1 MKMGCKDRGC
11 EDKGFDMSTE
21 EQNEMLNLGEFIQQ
35 SGNTAAEMLN
45 FGFHSLGTIV
55 DSARSITGSRRVK
68 ALGKMI
74 HDSGDWANLTL
85 ANTGSMTDET
95 TNGAIDRVNQA
106 LHSIL
111 NSKGEIAN
119 LRETNLGFIPT
130 TDQMPLSE
138 IWPTNEFLNE
148 KTLSIVNDF
157 TQFIHDLQLQYY
169 QETQENEILDIIKSE
184 LKLLANVDQV
194 RWENFLSLRHL
205 ANGGTKAVMRASGH
219 MVETSL
225 WGKAGLGFLEG
236 VMENPI
242 D

>member
-1 MKMGCKDRGC
+1 MDCKDRGC
-11 EDKGFDMSTE
+11 EDKGLDMSTE
-21 EQNEMLNLGEFIQQ
+21 EQNEMINLGEFIQQ
-35 SGNTAAEMLN
+35 SGNTAAEVLN

-55 DSARSITGSRRVK
+55 DGAGAITGSRRVK

-74 HDSGDWANLTL
+74 HNSGDWANLTL
-85 ANTGSMTDET
+85 ATTGSITDET
-95 TNGAIDRVNQA
+95 TNAAIDRVSQA
-106 LHSIL
+106 L
-111 NSKGEIAN
+111 NSTGEIAN
-119 LRETNLGFIPT
+119 LRDINLGFIPT
-130 TDQMPLSE
+130 TNQMTLSE
-138 IWPTNEFLNE
+138 IGPTKESLNE

-157 TQFIHDLQLQYY
+157 TQFIHDLQLQYC

-225 WGKAGLGFLEG
+225 WGKAALGFLEG